1 MTFTATDFEF
11 KQRFWII
18 SAIIFLAFGCYNIDR
33 TNVTFALAQKILGPG
48 VSTDS
53 PLFDRYQLII
63 VTIGSLFV
71 YLAALLRS
79 WAESYLHS
87 SIVHDAAIHSDQLVA
102 EGPYRHVR
110 NPLYLGNDLLGLG
123 LGVLAS
129 RLGFI
134 VMVVGM
140 FLFTLRLIL
149 REEAGLL
156 ATQGESYRR
165 YFNAVPRL
173 WPSLRARVPSGGAKP
188 DWRDGLTGEIFM
200 WSIPIGMTAF
210 VITQRLWSFWLVMSV
225 GFAIYFLQAH
235 LRKRPTA
242 SQSSVGARHAVPER
256 PNSERTPR
264 AIAKPASKAVHS
276 RLGRWYYRSTQ
287 GR

>member
-1 MTFTATDFEF
+1 MSFAATDFEF
-11 KQRFWII
+11 QHRFWFI

-33 TNVTFALAQKILGPG
+33 TNLTFALAQKILGPG
-48 VSTDS
+48 VSTRS
-53 PLFDRYQLII
+53 PVFDRYQLAI
-63 VTIGSLFV
+63 VAIGSLFV

-87 SIVHDAAIHSDQLVA
+87 SIVHDAAIHSEQLVA

-110 NPLYLGNDLLGLG
+110 NPLYLGNDLLVLG

-129 RLGFI
+129 RLGFV

-173 WPSLRARVPSGGAKP
+173 WPSLRPRVPSGGAKP
-188 DWRDGLTGEIFM
+188 NWRDGFTGEIFM

-210 VITQRLWSFWLVMSV
+210 VITQRLWSFWLIMAL
-225 GFAIYFLQAH
+225 GFAICFLKAH
-235 LRKRPTA
+235 LRKRPAT
-242 SQSSVGARHAVPER
+242 S
-256 PNSERTPR
+256 
-264 AIAKPASKAVHS
+264 
-276 RLGRWYYRSTQ
+276 
-287 GR
+287 

>member
-1 MTFTATDFEF
+1 MPFAATDFEF
-11 KQRFWII
+11 KNRFWII
-18 SAIIFLAFGCYNIDR
+18 GAVIFLAFFCYNIDHI
-33 TNVTFALAQKILGPG
+33 NIAFALTQKILGPA
-48 VSTDS
+48 VSPDS
-53 PLFDRYQLII
+53 RIFDRYQLAI

-71 YLAALLRS
+71 CLAALLRS

-110 NPLYLGNDLLGLG
+110 NPLYLGNDLLALG

-129 RLGFI
+129 RLGFV

-140 FLFTLRLIL
+140 FIVTWRLIL

-173 WPSLRARVPSGGAKP
+173 WPSLRPRIPSGGAKP
-188 DWRDGLTGEIFM
+188 NWRDGFTGEIFM
-200 WSIPIGMTAF
+200 WGIAVGMTAF
-210 VITQRLWSFWLVMSV
+210 VVTQRIWMFWLVMGA
-225 GFAIYFLQAH
+225 GFATYFLQAY
-235 LRKRPTA
+235 LRKRPAT
-242 SQSSVGARHAVPER
+242 VGD
-256 PNSERTPR
+256 
-264 AIAKPASKAVHS
+264 
-276 RLGRWYYRSTQ
+276 RS
-287 GR
+287 

>member
-1 MTFTATDFEF
+1 MNFAATDFEF
-11 KQRFWII
+11 KHRFWII
-18 SAIIFLAFGCYNIDR
+18 GAIIFLAFGCYNIDR
-33 TNVTFALAQKILGPG
+33 TNLTFALAQKILGPG
-48 VSTDS
+48 VSTRS
-53 PLFDRYQLII
+53 PVFDRYQLII
-63 VTIGSLFV
+63 VAIGSLFV

-110 NPLYLGNDLLGLG
+110 NPLYLGNDLLAFG

-129 RLGFI
+129 RLGFV

-173 WPSLRARVPSGGAKP
+173 WPSPRPRVPSGGAKP
-188 DWRDGLTGEIFM
+188 NWRDGFTGEIFM
-200 WSIPIGMTAF
+200 WSIAMGMTAF
-210 VITQRLWSFWLVMSV
+210 VVTQRLWSFWLVMAL

-235 LRKRPTA
+235 LRKRPIT
-242 SQSSVGARHAVPER
+242 S
-256 PNSERTPR
+256 
-264 AIAKPASKAVHS
+264 
-276 RLGRWYYRSTQ
+276 
-287 GR
+287 

>member
-1 MTFTATDFEF
+1 
-11 KQRFWII
+11 
-18 SAIIFLAFGCYNIDR
+18 
-33 TNVTFALAQKILGPG
+33 
-48 VSTDS
+48 
-53 PLFDRYQLII
+53 
-63 VTIGSLFV
+63 
-71 YLAALLRS
+71 

-110 NPLYLGNDLLGLG
+110 NPLYLGNDLLAIG

-140 FLFTLRLIL
+140 FIVTWRLIL

-173 WPSLRARVPSGGAKP
+173 WPSLRPRIPSGGAKP
-188 DWRDGLTGEIFM
+188 NWRDGFTGEIFM
-200 WSIPIGMTAF
+200 WSIAIGMTAF
-210 VITQRLWSFWLVMSV
+210 VVTQRIWMFWLVMGV
-225 GFAIYFLQAH
+225 GFAIYFLQAY
-235 LRKRPTA
+235 LRKRPA
-242 SQSSVGARHAVPER
+242 
-256 PNSERTPR
+256 TP
-264 AIAKPASKAVHS
+264 
-276 RLGRWYYRSTQ
+276 
-287 GR
+287 